1 MMKKCLFT
9 GCGVAIVTPMNADG
23 SVNYAMLDQLLEFQ
37 IAGGTDAIII
47 CGTTGESATL
57 THEEHCAVIRH
68 TVETVDHRIP
78 VIAGSGSNDTSYAI
92 ALSQEAEKMGVD
104 GLLVVTPYYNK
115 TSQAGLVS
123 HYTAIADQ
131 VNIPIIVYNVP
142 SRTGCA
148 FKPETYVQLAGHPN
162 IVGIKEANGDI
173 SSVAKTL
180 SLCGDQLAVY
190 SGNDDQT
197 LAMMALGGKG
207 VISVLANICPKQM
220 HDLTDKFFAG
230 DLQGAQKLQL
240 DLLDLMDAMFMDVNP
255 IPVKEALN
263 LMGYECGACRLPL
276 VALSDENRKKLTAVM
291 QKHGLLRV

>member
-1 MMKKCLFT
+1 M
-9 GCGVAIVTPMNADG
+9 AIVTPMNADG

>member
-1 MMKKCLFT
+1 MKKCLFT

>member
-1 MMKKCLFT
+1 MKKCLFT

-23 SVNYAMLDQLLEFQ
+23 SVNYTMLDQLLEFQ

-220 HDLTDKFFAG
+220 HELTDKFFAG

>member
-1 MMKKCLFT
+1 MKKRLFT

-220 HDLTDKFFAG
+220 HELTDKFFAG

>member
-1 MMKKCLFT
+1 MKKCLFT

-220 HDLTDKFFAG
+220 HELTDKFFAG
-230 DLQGAQKLQL
+230 DLLGAQKLQL

>member
-1 MMKKCLFT
+1 M
-9 GCGVAIVTPMNADG
+9 AIVTPMNADG
-23 SVNYAMLDQLLEFQ
+23 SVNYAMLDQLLEFK

-142 SRTGCA
+142 SAPDCA

-220 HDLTDKFFAG
+220 HDLTINSSPATYR
-230 DLQGAQKLQL
+230 
-240 DLLDLMDAMFMDVNP
+240 
-255 IPVKEALN
+255 ALKSSSWI
-263 LMGYECGACRLPL
+263 CWI
-276 VALSDENRKKLTAVM
+276 
-291 QKHGLLRV
+291 

>member
-1 MMKKCLFT
+1 MKKCLFT

-220 HDLTDKFFAG
+220 HELTDKFFAG

>member
-1 MMKKCLFT
+1 MKKCLFT

-276 VALSDENRKKLTAVM
+276 VALSDENRKKLTVVM